1 MNREPP
7 IPIAEAEV
15 AVAAYA
21 GDPMDCDIFPVVW
34 PRALA

>member
-15 AVAAYA
+15 AAYA
-21 GDPMDCDIFPVVW
+21 GDPMDCDSFPVVW